1 MTKWLCKLG
10 LHREKRMHAPGGGSY
25 GHCVRCGRDRD
36 IGLKI
41 IA

>member
-1 MTKWLCKLG
+1 
-10 LHREKRMHAPGGGSY
+10 MHAPGGGSY

-36 IGLKI
+36 FGLKI